1 MIALMILGIING
13 IGAASAE
20 PASAFTNLVQLCQLP
35 VSEPTLANLTN
46 LDGTVLWSSEA
57 EGTLILQ
64 DSSGIAE
71 LELDLACPMPRQ
83 GDCLRLAGCCTVVKT
98 RDVIKLSSVPVV
110 ENDGLHA
117 MLEKSGSVYLKSG
130 LHPIRV
136 EWFNRTDKF
145 GLEVECASPNLL
157 RQGIPDA
164 ALFRIQPGSTN
175 GATNFVNGLDY
186 RDYEGMWWNWLPNY
200 SHLSPLKTGVSS
212 NFDISVKSRAEHV
225 GLQFS
230 GYLQISKEDSYT
242 FYTKSDDGS
251 RLFIGDP
258 SLRVTVIG
266 TNTLPSPH
274 SVGHGSANRGTDEFE
289 WSEIEGT
296 VTSVS
301 HLKDHL
307 EAEIATDL
315 GSVLMKTAENSDSFF
330 VLLPQNRIRAVG
342 VCRNMFHVNGTE
354 APGELFV
361 QGWNDIQ
368 QLYVSPDIWAAYPLM
383 TIHSVVAAN
392 FDSDSQPVVHLS
404 GNIVQTGAGQAI
416 YLDDGSGRINLETT
430 DAIGIEGK
438 PLELLG
444 RVNAVGTNL
453 VVHCVLVRHMGE
465 ASDRTG
471 ALPILTTAE
480 QVNQL
485 NAKELK
491 RGYPVRLQGV
501 ITAALWG
508 DAIIIQDT
516 TRGIYVEIGAP
527 NSLRPGDYCE
537 VEGIATPGEFTP
549 YIKASQIKNLGAGV
563 LPNPVR
569 PTWDRF
575 FNGSLQNQYVELEG
589 VVTAIEGDMIT
600 LLTHDGRIKVGL
612 YTPIPALTAASYK
625 NALVCIRGCLFISW
639 DRQSHRLDV
648 GKVYINESWISLV
661 QPAPKDIF
669 ALPTKRADDLLL
681 FDPEAGGLQRV
692 KVSGQVIYAG
702 KTESYLMDGNK
713 GLKFIP
719 AETPAIQA
727 GDLVEV
733 VGFPDL
739 TGSTPFIKEAEV
751 RNRGAAAFPKA
762 RKLEAKNLIRNDYDS
777 SWVQIEGELLAVNST
792 PDGYALD
799 MQAGAHRFTA
809 NVKNMSGL
817 NEPLV
822 PGSELKLTGVYVGL
836 GGNRVLGQPID
847 SFQLLLNSEADI
859 RVLTRPTWWTLRR
872 LLVAVGLLGGVLIAT
887 LVWVWLLRR
896 KVTQRTVLLESQIQ
910 KRQRAERQGEIEQER
925 ARIAQDLH
933 DDLGAGLTRIN
944 ILTSLVGG
952 AATTSKVKTQY
963 LANLKEIARDM
974 VTSLDEIV
982 WALNPRNDN
991 VASLV
996 GYFGAH
1002 AQGLLA
1008 LASVNFGLDVAEE
1021 LPDAPINSKFRHAVL
1036 MAFKEAITNVVHHS
1050 GATKVWLQIRVENE
1064 VLIMEVADNGCGFNP
1079 NQPMAGGNGL
1089 SNMQLRL
1096 RNLGGSCS
1104 IQSEPEKGTTIRLE
1118 APLSKSNICI

>member
-1 MIALMILGIING
+1 MIALMILGIINEIG
-13 IGAASAE
+13 GAAAE

-35 VSEPTLANLTN
+35 VSEPTLANLMN
-46 LDGTVLWSSEA
+46 LDGTVLWSSET

-64 DSSGIAE
+64 DNSGIAQ

-83 GDCLRLAGCCTVVKT
+83 GDRLRLAGCCTVVKT
-98 RDVIKLSSVPVV
+98 RDAIKLSSIPLV

-117 MLEKSGSVYLKSG
+117 MIEKSGSVYLKSG

-145 GLEVECASPNLL
+145 GLEVEYASPNLL
-157 RQGIPDA
+157 RQSIPDE
-164 ALFRIQPGSTN
+164 ALFRIQLNSTN

-186 RDYEGMWWNWLPNY
+186 RDYEGMWWNLLPNY
-200 SHLSPLKTGVSS
+200 SHLPPVSTGVSS
-212 NFDISVKSRAEHV
+212 NFDISVKSRVEQV

-230 GYLQISKEDSYT
+230 GYLQISKDDFYT

-258 SLRVTVIG
+258 SLYVNVIG
-266 TNTLPSPH
+266 TNALPSSH
-274 SVGHGSANRGTDEFE
+274 SVGHGSADRGTGEFE

-301 HLKDHL
+301 HLNDHL
-307 EAEIATDL
+307 EAEIATDS
-315 GSVLMKTAENSDSFF
+315 GRVLMKIAENSDSFF

-342 VCRNMFHVNGTE
+342 VCRNMFHINGTE
-354 APGELFV
+354 APGELLV
-361 QGWNDIQ
+361 QRWKDIQ

-383 TIHSVVAAN
+383 TIHSVVTAN
-392 FDSDSQPVVHLS
+392 FDSNSQPIVHLS
-404 GNIVQTGAGQAI
+404 GNIIQTGTGQPAF
-416 YLDDGSGRINLETT
+416 LDDGSGRINFETT
-430 DAIGIEGK
+430 EARIEGNL
-438 PLELLG
+438 LELLG

-465 ASDRTG
+465 ASDKTG

-491 RGYPVRLQGV
+491 RGYPVKLQGV

-508 DAIIIQDT
+508 DAIIIQDA
-516 TRGIYVEIGAP
+516 TRGIYVEIGKP
-527 NSLRPGDYCE
+527 NSLQPGDYCE

-549 YIKASQIKNLGAGV
+549 YIIAAQIKNLGAGV

-612 YTPIPALTAASYK
+612 YTSVPALTAATYK
-625 NALVCIRGCLFISW
+625 NALVHIRGCLFISW

-648 GKVYINESWISLV
+648 GKVYINQSWISVV
-661 QPAPKDIF
+661 QPAPQDLF
-669 ALPTKRADDLLL
+669 ALPTKRVDDLLL
-681 FDPEAGGLQRV
+681 FDPEAGALQRV
-692 KVSGQVIYAG
+692 KVSGQVIYTG
-702 KTESYLMDGNK
+702 KTESFLMDGNK

-719 AETPAIQA
+719 ANTTDIQA

-733 VGFPDL
+733 AGFPDL

-751 RNRGAAAFPKA
+751 RNRGAAALPIA
-762 RKLEAKNLIRNDYDS
+762 LKLEAKYLIRDDYDS

-792 PDGYALD
+792 TDGYALD
-799 MQAGAHRFTA
+799 MQTGSHRFTA
-809 NVKNMSGL
+809 TVKNISRL

-822 PGSELKLTGVYVGL
+822 SGSVLKLTGVYVGL

-859 RVLTRPTWWTLRR
+859 RVLKRPTWWTLRR
-872 LLVAVGLLGGVLIAT
+872 LLMAVGLLGGVLIAT
-887 LVWVWLLRR
+887 LIWVWLLQR

-910 KRQRAERQGEIEQER
+910 QRQRAERQGEIEQER
-925 ARIAQDLH
+925 ARIARDLH

-952 AATTSKVKTQY
+952 ATTTRKAESQY
-963 LANLKEIARDM
+963 LANMKEIARDM

-991 VASLV
+991 VVSLV

-1002 AQGLLA
+1002 AKGLLD
-1008 LASVNFGLDVAEE
+1008 LASVNFGLDVADE
-1021 LPDAPINSKFRHAVL
+1021 LPDMPINSKFRHAVL
-1036 MAFKEAITNVVHHS
+1036 MAFKEAISNVVHHS
-1050 GATKVWLQIRVENE
+1050 GATKAWLRIRVENE
-1064 VLIMEVADNGCGFNP
+1064 VLILEVADNGCGFNP
-1079 NQPMAGGNGL
+1079 IQPIAGGNGL

-1096 RNLGGSCS
+1096 RNLGGGCS
-1104 IQSEPEKGTTIRLE
+1104 IQSEPAKGTTIRLE
-1118 APLSKSNICI
+1118 APLSKTNTSI